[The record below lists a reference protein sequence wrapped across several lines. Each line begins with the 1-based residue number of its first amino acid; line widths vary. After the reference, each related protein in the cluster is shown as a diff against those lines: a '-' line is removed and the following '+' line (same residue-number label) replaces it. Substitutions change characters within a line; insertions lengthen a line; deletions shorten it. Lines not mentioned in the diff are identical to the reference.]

1 MDPAYSEHAN
11 FGTIP
16 VFHQIFMKSPSV
28 SYEHNLHSADK
39 TTSVQLSDHTSSSVS
54 RVHPKKLKITYFAS

>member
-1 MDPAYSEHAN
+1 MDPVYLEHSN
-11 FGTIP
+11 FGMIP

-39 TTSVQLSDHTSSSVS
+39 T
-54 RVHPKKLKITYFAS
+54 RVLYFSIAV